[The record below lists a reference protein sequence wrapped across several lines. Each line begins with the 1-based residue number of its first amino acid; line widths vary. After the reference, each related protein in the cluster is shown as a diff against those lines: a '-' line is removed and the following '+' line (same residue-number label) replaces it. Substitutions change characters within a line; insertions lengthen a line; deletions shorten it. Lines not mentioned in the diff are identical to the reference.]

1 MHIKHKRKLSGLNDF
16 NLLVTFPLKM
26 NLFEKEK
33 TNKTNQTKLCVDD
46 RGKYIYANTKKNF
59 VLIKFDFVI

>member
-26 NLFEKEK
+26 NLFEKK
-33 TNKTNQTKLCVDD
+33 KQIKRNKTKLCVDD
-46 RGKYIYANTKKNF
+46 RGKYIYANIKKILF
-59 VLIKFDFVI
+59 